1 MCKIDKN
8 NKTLLE
14 LRSRSSKEQNNLQDT
29 AFMAR
34 SPVKAAT
41 ENDDTS
47 AVEEAL
53 DFDDDALRGEL
64 KHF

>member
-1 MCKIDKN
+1 
-8 NKTLLE
+8 LE